1 MNILLARQ
9 TADSKPKKITTN
21 ELKQQLNQ
29 KTDKLF
35 YFDKDNTHKQ
45 MLDLVELFEK
55 EDYTVHL
62 REIKYGLDEDSFM
75 YEIHF
80 L

>member
-1 MNILLARQ
+1 MDILLAREK
-9 TADSKPKKITTN
+9 ASSKPKKISVSS
-21 ELKQQLNQ
+21 LKEQLNN
-29 KTDKLF
+29 KTDKIL

-45 MLDLVELFEK
+45 MMNLVETFEK

-62 REIKYGLDEDSFM
+62 REIKYGLGEDNYM

>member
-1 MNILLARQ
+1 MNILLARE

-29 KTDKLF
+29 KIDKIF

-45 MLDLVELFEK
+45 MLDLVKLFEK
-55 EDYTVHL
+55 ENYTVHL

>member
-1 MNILLARQ
+1 MDILLARQ
-9 TADSKPKKITTN
+9 TEQSKPKKITIKT
-21 ELKQQLNQ
+21 LKEQLNK

-55 EDYTVHL
+55 DNYTVYL
-62 REIKYGLDEDSFM
+62 REIKYGLDEDNYM

>member
-9 TADSKPKKITTN
+9 TEKSKPKKISIKT
-21 ELKQQLNQ
+21 LKEQLNT
-29 KTDKLF
+29 KIDKLF

-55 EDYTVHL
+55 DNYTVHL
-62 REIKYGLDEDSFM
+62 REIKYGLDEDNYM